1 MHNKPCHGFK
11 GILKH
16 RQPRE
21 ELQCSYENLMSNNF
35 HKMAVLKKMNC
46 KLKLIFT
53 PKVASLQTSFGVHL
67 SRIHFSPTERPWGR
81 NECVTN
87 EPQRMSA
94 GRLLLE
100 GLYALED
107 LEPIFE
113 IFNTFVCKKSSE
125 KLQTNIWKI

>member
-1 MHNKPCHGFK
+1 
-11 GILKH
+11 
-16 RQPRE
+16 
-21 ELQCSYENLMSNNF
+21 
-35 HKMAVLKKMNC
+35 MAVLKKMNC

-87 EPQRMSA
+87 EPQRTSA

-113 IFNTFVCKKSSE
+113 IFNTFVCKKVLR
-125 KLQTNIWKI
+125 KITNKYLENLKQASGEI